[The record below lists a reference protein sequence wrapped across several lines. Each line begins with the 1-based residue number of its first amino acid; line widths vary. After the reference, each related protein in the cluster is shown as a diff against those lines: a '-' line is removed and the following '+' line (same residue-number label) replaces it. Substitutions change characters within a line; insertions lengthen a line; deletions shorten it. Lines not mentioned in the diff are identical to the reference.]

1 MRNRL
6 TSTLSVLGLA
16 VTLAACGED
25 SGQKA
30 RDAFT
35 ALSVADIEAQAIA
48 DMGSLTSLHLEG
60 AVSVSEGDI
69 GLNMDVSTSGDCSG
83 TLTIKGGTAQILSVD
98 AAAYLKGDEKFW
110 KATAGTDADAV
121 IALIGDK
128 WVKSGSNDQLT
139 QLCDLDRILES
150 LDKDNGTEDAKGD
163 IAEVNGLQAIEITT
177 KQDGGTTHAWVAL
190 DGKHYVLKVES
201 EGGTEPGTLT
211 FSDFNKELKLT
222 APADEEVI
230 DFGQ

>member
-1 MRNRL
+1 MRTRL
-6 TSTLSVLGLA
+6 ISTLSVLGLA
-16 VTLAACGED
+16 VAHPACGED

-35 ALSVADIEAQAIA
+35 ALSVAEIEAQAIA
-48 DMGSLTSLHLEG
+48 DMESLTSLHLEG

-69 GLNMDVSTSGDCSG
+69 GLNMDVTKSGDCSG
-83 TLTIKGGTAQILSVD
+83 TLTIGGGTAQILSVD
-98 AAAYLKGDEKFW
+98 SAAYLKGDEKFW
-110 KATAGTDADAV
+110 KATAGTNAEAV
-121 IALIGDK
+121 IALVGDK
-128 WVKSGSNDQLT
+128 WVKSGTNDQLT
-139 QLCDLDRILES
+139 ELCDLDRVLDS
-150 LDKDNGTEDAKGD
+150 LDEDKGTEDAKGD

-201 EGGTEPGTLT
+201 EGGSEPGTLT
-211 FSDFNKELKLT
+211 FSDFNKELDLT
-222 APADEEVI
+222 APADEEVV